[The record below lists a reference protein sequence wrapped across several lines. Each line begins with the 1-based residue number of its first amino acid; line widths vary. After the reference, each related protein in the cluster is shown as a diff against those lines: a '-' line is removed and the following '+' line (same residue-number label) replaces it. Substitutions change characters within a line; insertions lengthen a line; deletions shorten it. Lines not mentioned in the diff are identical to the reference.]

1 VTVRACVRACV
12 DYRYMACSDV
22 LNELSRE
29 GFDKF
34 PSRETETAVLDAVTR
49 AVFDAS
55 TDVASLAI
63 KCVSLTLRRGDGTS
77 SERVC
82 RELCGYVSGSG

>member
-1 VTVRACVRACV
+1 MTSVTMRACV

-55 TDVASLAI
+55 TDVASLGNQVRVADAEEGRWD
-63 KCVSLTLRRGDGTS
+63 V
-77 SERVC
+77 ERAGV
-82 RELCGYVSGSG
+82 